1 MGEME
6 KFEIGSGALTA
17 GILAMGAELCS
28 LRDATGREFLWQ
40 AGPAWP
46 RHAPNLF
53 PIVGRLKD
61 DVLRHD
67 GKAYHLT
74 QHGFA
79 RDRRFTWL
87 AREKSSCRLALT
99 DDAETRAIYPF
110 AFRLILAYE
119 VAGAA
124 LHIRFTLENPGAE
137 ILPASMGAHPA
148 FNWPLVPG
156 TAKQA
161 HRLLFAAPEPAPIFQ
176 VNGGL
181 LQAATIPSPV
191 AGRTLALDEALFDAD
206 ALIFKPVNSRALR
219 YEAEGGPALDIS
231 WEGFTDLGIWSRR
244 GGDFLCIEPWL
255 GYASPSSFDGDF
267 AEKPGL
273 MHLAPGERRT
283 ASLTV
288 RIDRATE

>member
-1 MGEME
+1 MLFFASDLAFFVSGQILQVDGGRLMGEME

-119 VAGAA
+119 VAGAGA
-124 LHIRFTLENPGAE
+124 PHPLHPRERPGAE

-148 FNWPLVPG
+148 STGRPRPGNGEAGAWPPTISSSLISLMMLQSRLVFSAKTPNSINLPPRRSIS
-156 TAKQA
+156 TACTTA
-161 HRLLFAAPEPAPIFQ
+161 F
-176 VNGGL
+176 GL
-181 LQAATIPSPV
+181 PLAS
-191 AGRTLALDEALFDAD
+191 RTLSQ
-206 ALIFKPVNSRALR
+206 PM
-219 YEAEGGPALDIS
+219 P
-231 WEGFTDLGIWSRR
+231 
-244 GGDFLCIEPWL
+244 
-255 GYASPSSFDGDF
+255 
-267 AEKPGL
+267 
-273 MHLAPGERRT
+273 PGE
-283 ASLTV
+283 
-288 RIDRATE
+288 